1 MTETA
6 NNIRRLNKCNVFE
19 VIAHEGPISRAAI
32 AKRLGLSKQTLSE
45 VAKELESEGWVQQT
59 GLSRG
64 NVGRAAMNFEV
75 VPDAAFVAA
84 VDLGGTKVKV
94 AVANL
99 ACQIFGEATEPTDP
113 KGGLDVVH
121 QIARLCRLAMAEHDL
136 DQDRLRLAVVGV
148 PGVPDAATGAVKMAP
163 NIAMLD
169 EIDFSGELSKA
180 LGFDVVIENDVNLAV
195 MGEHW
200 GGVAQHV
207 DDLAYVALGTG
218 IGAGI
223 ILNGELVRG
232 KHGGAGEL
240 GYLPFGADPFE
251 DASLRQ
257 GALERVTATDAMRDY
272 YFELAGE
279 KIEVPEI
286 FNRLDGDG
294 HAEKVI
300 DRTARETARALA
312 AICALMDPEQIVFGG
327 SIGRRE
333 ELFSR
338 IKAQFALITREP
350 VELSISEL
358 GGKAAL
364 IGAAS
369 LGLSHVHATLL
380 AGGVPG
386 AEITLP
392 PAKLAELG
400 VVSNG

>member
-1 MTETA
+1 M
-6 NNIRRLNKCNVFE
+6 
-19 VIAHEGPISRAAI
+19 
-32 AKRLGLSKQTLSE
+32 
-45 VAKELESEGWVQQT
+45 
-59 GLSRG
+59 
-64 NVGRAAMNFEV
+64 
-75 VPDAAFVAA
+75 
-84 VDLGGTKVKV
+84 
-94 AVANL
+94 
-99 ACQIFGEATEPTDP
+99 
-113 KGGLDVVH
+113 
-121 QIARLCRLAMAEHDL
+121 
-136 DQDRLRLAVVGV
+136 VGV

-369 LGLSHVHATLL
+369 
-380 AGGVPG
+380 P
-386 AEITLP
+386 
-392 PAKLAELG
+392 
-400 VVSNG
+400 

>member
-1 MTETA
+1 M
-6 NNIRRLNKCNVFE
+6 
-19 VIAHEGPISRAAI
+19 
-32 AKRLGLSKQTLSE
+32 
-45 VAKELESEGWVQQT
+45 
-59 GLSRG
+59 
-64 NVGRAAMNFEV
+64 
-75 VPDAAFVAA
+75 
-84 VDLGGTKVKV
+84 
-94 AVANL
+94 
-99 ACQIFGEATEPTDP
+99 
-113 KGGLDVVH
+113 VH